1 MGLNLDWKQWIKR
14 IDSKKNRRLALIG
27 SFWALL
33 CVLLLSIAVTYVVP
47 GQTQQSAYG
56 EDWNDLGSFRSELN
70 GLGVETTALVSSP
83 LLLSDIDHPEETVF
97 IVSGVERDTISLPS
111 FTGDGNLIQFSE
123 GDGYTSSEID
133 AISNFV
139 ERGGTVILMDD
150 FGYSSNL
157 AAEFG
162 LEFTNHRLFADFDY
176 EGTLGSDFVWVNT
189 TSAYNFTN
197 SPSSQRD
204 VNPCIRDSD
213 DDGII
218 DPLDIAPED
227 ENVGAAQVDAKS
239 AGLCGHRFLGSGGD
253 GPSTPRWDWSEEYS
267 LLTNTPS
274 AFEKTSSYNPAERRY
289 VISRTTQDSWLD
301 NNDDGNYTVG
311 GYAALGIEGDEQ
323 GPFPVYVRYCE
334 MMLCRDA
341 DSGRVHFV
349 SDGSILI
356 NSIYDPDF
364 ASKYTGL
371 VPENDNRKW
380 ILDIIAEALIVDIN
394 STQPSDNALVIFD
407 ESRHQQ
413 PTLLGDT
420 YNLIYYIL
428 IYFTND
434 WMAMLIL
441 FLALFIFLEA
451 VLLRKEDPEEWRHI
465 FRVIYYGFGDAKRY
479 EYYQRPEKIRQVL
492 LTRVRN
498 VNGLNREEFDL
509 LPASELQQLIKDPV
523 LVRFIFEER
532 SYRADELVAI
542 VRRIKQLGEAKE
554 GGGYSVD

>member
-1 MGLNLDWKQWIKR
+1 MDWKRWVKR
-14 IDSKKNRRLALIG
+14 VDSKKNRRLALIG
-27 SFWALL
+27 SFWTLL

-97 IVSGVERDTISLPS
+97 IVSGVERDTISLPR

-139 ERGGTVILMDD
+139 GRGGTVILMDD

-213 DDGII
+213 GDGII
-218 DPLDIAPED
+218 DPLDIAPEN
-227 ENVGAAQVDAKS
+227 ENLGVAQVDVKS

-253 GPSTPRWDWSEEYS
+253 GPSTPRWDWSEEYN

-380 ILDIIAEALIVDIN
+380 ILDIIAEALIVDSN
-394 STQPSDNALVIFD
+394 STEPSENALVIFD

-479 EYYQRPEKIRQVL
+479 EYYQKPEKIRQVL
-492 LTRVRN
+492 LTRIRN

-509 LPASELQQLIKDPV
+509 LPASELQQLVKDPV

-542 VRRIKQLGEAKE
+542 VRRIKQLGEVSE
-554 GGGYSVD
+554 GGGYGVD